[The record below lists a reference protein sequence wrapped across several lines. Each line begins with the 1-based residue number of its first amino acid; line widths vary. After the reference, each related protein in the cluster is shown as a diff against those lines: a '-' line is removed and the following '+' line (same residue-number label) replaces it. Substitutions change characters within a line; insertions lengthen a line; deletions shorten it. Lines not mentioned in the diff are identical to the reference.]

1 MMVRPR
7 GAMKPA
13 VSSSP
18 LVPCSV
24 SMSAPLPTLDGV
36 FSVQCDASGATW
48 RAYPGPVRR
57 VVL

>member
-13 VSSSP
+13 VSSS

-24 SMSAPLPTLDGV
+24 SMSAPAHPMVCSVSSVMPAALHGELTLARTAV
-36 FSVQCDASGATW
+36 
-48 RAYPGPVRR
+48 
-57 VVL
+57 

>member
-13 VSSSP
+13 VFSP

-24 SMSAPLPTLDGV
+24 SMSAPALMVCSVSSVMPAALHGELTLARTAV
-36 FSVQCDASGATW
+36 
-48 RAYPGPVRR
+48 
-57 VVL
+57 